1 MPEVFDARMEAAF
14 RMLEGAVQ
22 SGRIGAYG
30 IASWNA
36 FRAAPDQPAYM
47 ALSHAKALA
56 QRAADGKPDH
66 FHYVQMPLNLAMTE
80 GLTSS
85 TQKVGGKM
93 YPAVRAAT
101 LLGLRVMASG
111 AIRQAKL
118 GTLPSHVNKAL
129 GEDQRRP
136 ACAAVY
142 PLRAGCRYGTC
153 RPQTAYPRQRG
164 TGALH
169 PSANGAVG
177 CIGHVRRAKN
187 LGVENFSFNAALGTS
202 ENRRRGFYNLP
213 T

>member
-1 MPEVFDARMEAAF
+1 MRVWKPPF

-36 FRAAPDQPAYM
+36 FRVAPDQPAYM

-85 TQKVGGKM
+85 TQEVGGKM
-93 YPAVRAAT
+93 YSAVRAAT

-129 GEDQRRP
+129 GEYLTSDAQRALQFTRSAPGVGTALVGLKQPTHVSEALALCPQAPMAPP
-136 ACAAVY
+136 AV
-142 PLRAGCRYGTC
+142 
-153 RPQTAYPRQRG
+153 
-164 TGALH
+164 
-169 PSANGAVG
+169 
-177 CIGHVRRAKN
+177 
-187 LGVENFSFNAALGTS
+187 LGMFGKPKT
-202 ENRRRGFYNLP
+202 
-213 T
+213 